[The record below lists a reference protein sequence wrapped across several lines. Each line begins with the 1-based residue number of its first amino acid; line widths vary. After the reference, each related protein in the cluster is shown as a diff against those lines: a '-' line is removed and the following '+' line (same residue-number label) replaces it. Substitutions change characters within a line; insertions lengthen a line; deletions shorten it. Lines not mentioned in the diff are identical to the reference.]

1 MQRVESDNY
10 EDCVRN
16 YEERVNF
23 VSKWQQW
30 NLSYAHAAQ
39 LFKEQNHTNQ

>member
-1 MQRVESDNY
+1 MQRVENDNY
-10 EDCVRN
+10 EYCVRN

-39 LFKEQNHTNQ
+39 LFKEQNPTNQ